1 MISPKPLNPLEVSGV
16 IAFVDE
22 PLYRKIAASQLDLY
36 PPTPQ
41 LEAGAVVSTLQKV
54 IDDMLSRPQ
63 KPAHDE
69 ILTILRTYF
78 GPQDLCINLL
88 PKGNLRGST
97 PQGSKEDSR

>member
-22 PLYRKIAASQLDLY
+22 PLYQKITSEQLDLH

-41 LEAGAVVSTLQKV
+41 LEAGAVIATLQKIV
-54 IDDMLSRPQ
+54 DDMLSRPQ
-63 KPAHDE
+63 KPVQGE
-69 ILTILRTYF
+69 ILTILRTYL